1 MKPFLPFFEF
11 QSTTKR
17 TTCKMRQKLIKKKIT
32 IKVTNYIGKMI
43 ENNKKNKRLLL
54 SQFSD
59 TDVIG
64 LR

>member
-1 MKPFLPFFEF
+1 MIILLGLPK
-11 QSTTKR
+11 SGTTLFHELFK
-17 TTCKMRQKLIKKKIT
+17 KLGYKSYHWKKGN
-32 IKVTNYIGKMI
+32 NYIGKMI

>member
-1 MKPFLPFFEF
+1 MIILLGLPK
-11 QSTTKR
+11 SGTTSFHELFK
-17 TTCKMRQKLIKKKIT
+17 KLGYKSYHWKKGN
-32 IKVTNYIGKMI
+32 NYIGKMI